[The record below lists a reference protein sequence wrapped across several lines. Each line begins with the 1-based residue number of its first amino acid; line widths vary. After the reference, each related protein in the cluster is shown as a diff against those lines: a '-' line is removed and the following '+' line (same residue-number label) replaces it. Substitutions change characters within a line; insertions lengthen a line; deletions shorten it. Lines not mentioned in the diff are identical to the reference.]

1 MRAKESM
8 RRQRREEDEESV
20 AKQENLKRQTLE
32 YEYQLKASI
41 EQQKINQEFSMQR
54 ELAEKSQKFIASIF
68 TKAELDKRETQRQN
82 IVTSFNMIGG
92 QF

>member
-1 MRAKESM
+1 MMRAKEGM

-41 EQQKINQEFSMQR
+41 EQQKLNQEYALQK
-54 ELAEKSQKFIASIF
+54 ELADKS
-68 TKAELDKRETQRQN
+68 
-82 IVTSFNMIGG
+82 
-92 QF
+92 